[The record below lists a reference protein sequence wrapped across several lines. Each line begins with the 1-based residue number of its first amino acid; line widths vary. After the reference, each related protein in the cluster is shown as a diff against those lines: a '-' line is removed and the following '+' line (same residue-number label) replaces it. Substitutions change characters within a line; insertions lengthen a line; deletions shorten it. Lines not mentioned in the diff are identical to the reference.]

1 MHEVT
6 SAKTQKL
13 NEFQEYETILVS
25 VTIAIPCFIKF
36 LKSLLPNSPFN
47 KWVIVTASQ
56 YTNWNLCLVLINHF
70 HNNRLMNIFL
80 TINSSTIFIIYHIFY
95 LTNKPLIK
103 QIPNVPDFYTD
114 IHFDIT
120 NVIVHVIPFVGYVY
134 DYSKNKYIC
143 EYNMGYNV
151 ILFNMI
157 WALQCFLSFDP
168 HLAYFKISDLNVYK
182 MWVFVI
188 FLDLSIG
195 YLLT

>member
-6 SAKTQKL
+6 TVAMNL
-13 NEFQEYETILVS
+13 NEVQEYETILVF

-36 LKSLLPNSPFN
+36 LKSFLPESPFN

-80 TINSSTIFIIYHIFY
+80 TINTSTIFIIYHIFY
-95 LTNKPLIK
+95 FTNKPLIK
-103 QIPNVPDFYTD
+103 QIPNVPDFCTN
-114 IHFDIT
+114 IHIDIT
-120 NVIVHVIPFVGYVY
+120 NVIVHVIPFIGYVY
-134 DYSKNKYIC
+134 DYFKNKYIC
-143 EYNMGYNV
+143 EYNLGYNV

-168 HLAYFKISDLNVYK
+168 YTVYFKISDLNVYK
-182 MWVFVI
+182 LWMFVI
-188 FLDLSIG
+188 FLNISIG
-195 YLLT
+195 YILT